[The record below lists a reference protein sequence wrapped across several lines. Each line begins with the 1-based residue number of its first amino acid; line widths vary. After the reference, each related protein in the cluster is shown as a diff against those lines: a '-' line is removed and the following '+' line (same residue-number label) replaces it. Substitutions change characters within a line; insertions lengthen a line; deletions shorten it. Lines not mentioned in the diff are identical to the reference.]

1 MTEGMDGAL
10 GTATTSPP
18 EPWMRDALQ
27 AGFRHLAAGRPDD
40 ASACC
45 RRLLRAKPDLVEA
58 HFLVG
63 LIAIEVRQNGTAVK
77 AFGSV
82 TKLKPAHGAAWANL
96 ARLFMLAGQAARADA
111 ALEEA
116 VQHHDGNPVVL
127 DLIGSVYSLL
137 GDQEE
142 ASRWIAKAVR
152 RAPKHVPFLVN
163 QANAHVFLGATDQ
176 AAAVLDRAL
185 GLQPENANAHWLLAN
200 VRKAEDRAHIDRLQE
215 LAQSGQHNPRALAFL
230 YYGLGKE
237 LEDLQEWEQA
247 FEAFSRGAA
256 ARRSIIDY
264 GEQSEIE
271 MFRAFGETFT
281 AEWFACDGSAHDD
294 PAPIFVVGQPRT
306 GTTLVERII
315 TSHSQ
320 VHSAGELRQFGTC
333 LRRLADYREPTRY
346 SAKLAHLAAGVDCG
360 QLGRAY
366 LRTTEKLR
374 GTLPRFVDKLPPNYL
389 YIPLILKAL
398 PRAKVVHLTRNPMDA
413 CFASFKQLFADAYPH
428 SYDQA
433 EMARHHARYFHLMA
447 LWRERFG
454 DRFHDIAYEDT
465 ARDLEPNARALIE
478 FLGLPWEDACLEFHT
493 QETAVTTAS
502 AVQVRQ
508 PLHTGSIGRWRRY
521 EAQLAVMRRTL
532 EEQGV
537 PLGSSA

>member
-1 MTEGMDGAL
+1 MDGAL
-10 GTATTSPP
+10 GAAATAAP

-45 RRLLRAKPDLVEA
+45 RRLLGAKPDLVEA

-63 LIAIEVRQNGTAVK
+63 PIAIEMRQNGTAVK

-116 VQHHDGNPVVL
+116 VQHHDGNPIVL

-142 ASRWIAKAVR
+142 ASRWLAKAVR

-163 QANAHVFLGATDQ
+163 QANTQVFLGATEE

-215 LAQSGQHNPRALAFL
+215 LAQSDQRNPRALAFL
-230 YYGLGKE
+230 HYGLGKE

-247 FEAFSRGAA
+247 FEAFSQGAK

-264 GEQSEIE
+264 NERSEIE
-271 MFRAFGETFT
+271 MYRAFGETFT
-281 AEWFACDGSAHDD
+281 AEWFARDGAAHDSA
-294 PAPIFVVGQPRT
+294 APIFVVGQPRT

-320 VHSAGELRQFGTC
+320 VHSAGELRQFG
-333 LRRLADYREPTRY
+333 
-346 SAKLAHLAAGVDCG
+346 
-360 QLGRAY
+360 
-366 LRTTEKLR
+366 
-374 GTLPRFVDKLPPNYL
+374 
-389 YIPLILKAL
+389 
-398 PRAKVVHLTRNPMDA
+398 
-413 CFASFKQLFADAYPH
+413 
-428 SYDQA
+428 
-433 EMARHHARYFHLMA
+433 
-447 LWRERFG
+447 
-454 DRFHDIAYEDT
+454 
-465 ARDLEPNARALIE
+465 
-478 FLGLPWEDACLEFHT
+478 
-493 QETAVTTAS
+493 
-502 AVQVRQ
+502 
-508 PLHTGSIGRWRRY
+508 
-521 EAQLAVMRRTL
+521 
-532 EEQGV
+532 
-537 PLGSSA
+537 